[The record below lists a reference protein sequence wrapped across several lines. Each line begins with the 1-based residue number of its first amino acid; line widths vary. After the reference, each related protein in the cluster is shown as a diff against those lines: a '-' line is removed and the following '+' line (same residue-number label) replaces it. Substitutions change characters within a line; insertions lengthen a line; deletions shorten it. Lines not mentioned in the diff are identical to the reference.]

1 MKIIHRDLK
10 EGKIKIKPE
19 NLDDLWYLKSII
31 EANDIVSAKS
41 YRRVKDDTKLRADT
55 GTRKPVFLSIQVE
68 DVEFHKHINRV
79 RVSGVIKAGPEDT
92 ISLGSHH
99 TLEIKPNEVLSI
111 TKRWKKWQLDRL
123 KEAVKSAKEPL
134 VLIVGLE
141 EGEAEFGII
150 RKYGIDLVVRVTTAV
165 SGKKDAKAHEVRA
178 KEFYGEVAKKISEVL
193 KQGEIN
199 ALILCGPGFAKDNL
213 FDFLKERYPETAELA
228 HIESAGTGGR
238 VGIQEVI
245 KKGVI
250 DRVVEES
257 RVSYETMLMEKVL
270 SEISKNTNLATYG
283 IEEVKNAIKYG
294 AIETLLLSDVFLRK
308 YEAVDGLIEETK
320 KRKGNVA
327 IISTEHE
334 AGERLEA
341 IGGIAAVLRFPI
353 E

>member
-1 MKIIHRDLK
+1 MKIIHRNLK

-31 EANDIVSAKS
+31 ETGDLVSSKT

-55 GTRKPVFLSIQVE
+55 GTRKLVFLSIQVD
-68 DVEFHKHINRV
+68 DVEFHTYINRL
-79 RVSGVIKAGPEDT
+79 RVSGIIKAGPEDT

-99 TLEIKPNEVLSI
+99 TVEIKPNDVFSI
-111 TKRWKKWQLDRL
+111 TKHWKKWQLDRL
-123 KEAVKSAKEPL
+123 KEAVESAKEPL
-134 VLIVGLE
+134 VMIVGLE
-141 EGEAEFGII
+141 EGEAEFALI
-150 RKYGIDLVVRVTTAV
+150 RKYGIDFVVRVTTSV
-165 SGKKDAKAHEVRA
+165 SGKKDAKAHEIKA
-178 KEFYGEVAKKISEVL
+178 KEFYGEVAKKITEVL
-193 KQGEIN
+193 KQEGIN
-199 ALILCGPGFAKDNL
+199 TMILCGPGFAKDNL
-213 FDFLKERYPETAELA
+213 LDFLKEKDPQTAKLA
-228 HIESAGTGGR
+228 HMESAGTGGR

-257 RVSYETMLMEKVL
+257 RVTYETVLMEKVL

-283 IEEVKNAIKYG
+283 LSEVKNAIKYG

-308 YEAVDGLIEETK
+308 YGSVDGLIEETK
-320 KRKGNVA
+320 KKKGDVA

-334 AGERLEA
+334 AGEKLEA

>member
-1 MKIIHRDLK
+1 MKIIHSDLK

-31 EANDIVSAKS
+31 ETNDIVSSKT

-55 GTRKPVFLSIQVE
+55 GTRKPVFLSIQTE
-68 DVEFHKHINRV
+68 DVEFHAYINRL
-79 RVSGVIKAGPEDT
+79 RITGVIKAGPEDI

-99 TLEIKPNEVLSI
+99 TLEIKPNEILSI
-111 TKRWKKWQLDRL
+111 TKHWKKWQLDRL
-123 KEAVKSAKEPL
+123 KDAVKSAKEPL

-141 EGEAEFGII
+141 EGEAEFAIL
-150 RKYGIDLVVRVTTAV
+150 RKYGIDFVVRVTTTV
-165 SGKKDAKAHEVRA
+165 SGKKDAKAHEIKAR
-178 KEFYGEVAKKISEVL
+178 EFYGEVAKKIGEVL
-193 KQGEIN
+193 KQEEIN
-199 ALILCGPGFAKDNL
+199 VLILCGPGFAKDNL
-213 FDFLKERYPETAELA
+213 FDFLKEKYPEIAKLA
-228 HIESAGTGGR
+228 HRESAGTWGR

-283 IEEVKNAIKYG
+283 IEEVKNAMKYG

-308 YEAVDGLIEETK
+308 YERVDDLIEGTK
-320 KRKGNVA
+320 KKKGNVA

-341 IGGIAAVLRFPI
+341 IGSIAAILRFPI